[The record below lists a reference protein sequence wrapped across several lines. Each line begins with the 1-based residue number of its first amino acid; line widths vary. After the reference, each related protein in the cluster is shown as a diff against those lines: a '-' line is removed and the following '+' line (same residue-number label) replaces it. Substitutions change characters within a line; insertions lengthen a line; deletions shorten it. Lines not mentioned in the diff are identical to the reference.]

1 MRDIKDASQG
11 HLNKL
16 VGEKING
23 LRTLANK
30 LKEMRLYL
38 QHVISGKYRYNSTII
53 ENYQVSNHRMTF

>member
-38 QHVISGKYRYNSTII
+38 EHVISGKYRYN
-53 ENYQVSNHRMTF
+53 